1 MNVPKIMALR
11 MGIYCVL
18 IGYLV
23 CDLFVF
29 RGPIYRA
36 LNEPPL
42 DREGAIVEAK
52 AEGVVARVYYRPIF
66 RTQIE
71 EAVKE
76 YLWRRGRSLEETST
90 SERKML
96 RELVLHEL
104 IDEELV
110 KLQIKVT
117 EREVY
122 EVSEGRVAAAV
133 EIEQKRYPKYE
144 VFDELAKRGGWQGEE
159 EQKLRVAARIQ
170 REDYLKTALRFEVE
184 EEEAQ
189 AWFEE
194 NREAFNGVSFE
205 DAKLPIIEALEL
217 KKRDE
222 AWKWFRHNRL
232 RFRAEGKI
240 DIFEDVLFAENQN
253 ETVPSAN

>member
-1 MNVPKIMALR
+1 MSVPKIMALR

-42 DREGAIVEAK
+42 DREGAIVAAK
-52 AEGVVARVYYRPIF
+52 AEGIVARVYYRPIF

-76 YLWRRGRSLEETST
+76 YLWRRGRSLEETSA

-122 EVSEGRVAAAV
+122 EVSDERISTAV
-133 EIEQKRYPKYE
+133 DTEQKRYPKRE
-144 VFDELAKRGGWQGEE
+144 VFEELARRGGWQGEA
-159 EQKLRVAARIQ
+159 EQKLRVTARIQ
-170 REDYLKTALRFEVE
+170 REDYLKTALRFEVT

-194 NREAFNGVSFE
+194 NRKAFNGATFE
-205 DAKLPIIEALEL
+205 DAKLPIVEALEL
-217 KKRDE
+217 EKRDE
-222 AWKWFRHNRL
+222 AWKWFRYNRL

-240 DIFEDVLFAENQN
+240 DIFEDVLFSDDQSEL
-253 ETVPSAN
+253 TPSAN

>member
-1 MNVPKIMALR
+1 

-23 CDLFVF
+23 GDLFVF

-36 LNEPPL
+36 LNEPAL

-66 RTQIE
+66 RTQID

-76 YLWRRGRSLEETST
+76 YLWRRGRTPGETSVP
-90 SERKML
+90 ERMMI

-104 IDEELV
+104 IDEELI

-122 EVSEGRVAAAV
+122 EVSDDRVTAAV
-133 EIEQKRYPKYE
+133 EVEQKRYPTRE
-144 VFDELAKRGGWQGEE
+144 VFEELAKRGGWQGEE
-159 EQKLRVAARIQ
+159 EQKLRVTARIQ
-170 REDYLKTALRFEVE
+170 REDYLGEALRFEVS
-184 EEEAQ
+184 EEEAS
-189 AWFEE
+189 AFFDA
-194 NREAFNGVSFE
+194 NREDLGSASFE
-205 DAKLPIIEALEL
+205 DARLSIIDALEL
-217 KKRDE
+217 GKRDE
-222 AWKWFRHNRL
+222 AWKWFRRNRL

-240 DIFEDVLFAENQN
+240 NIFEDVLFAEDSSSLAG
-253 ETVPSAN
+253 PRS

>member
-1 MNVPKIMALR
+1 MSVPKIMALR
-11 MGIYCVL
+11 MGIYLVL

-29 RGPIYRA
+29 KGPIYRA

-66 RTQIE
+66 RTQID

-76 YLWRRGRSLEETST
+76 YLWRRGRALDETSP

-104 IDEELV
+104 IDEELI

-122 EVSEGRVAAAV
+122 EIADERVEKAF
-133 EIEQKRYPKYE
+133 EMEQKRYPNKD
-144 VFDELAKRGGWQGEE
+144 VFDELASRGGWQGEE
-159 EQKLRVAARIQ
+159 EQKLRVTARIQ
-170 REDYLKTALRFEVE
+170 REDYLKTALRFEVSD
-184 EEEAQ
+184 EEART
-189 AWFEE
+189 WFEK
-194 NREAFNGVSFE
+194 NRDGLGVATFE
-205 DAKLPIIEALEL
+205 DAKASIVEALEL
-217 KKRDE
+217 EKRDE
-222 AWKWFRHNRL
+222 AWKWFRRNRL

-240 DIFEDVLFAENQN
+240 DIFEDVLFAE
-253 ETVPSAN
+253 EAGES